1 MRWLAQQRTY
11 RRLTQAEVARQMGV
25 SQPYVA
31 KLEKG
36 AGDPRL
42 STVLRYAL
50 IVLGGTAIA
59 LLVKALLDTSTA
71 PGPRPPA
78 PPAT

>member
-1 MRWLAQQRTY
+1 MRWLAEQRANQ
-11 RRLTQAEVARQMGV
+11 RLTQSEVARQMGV
-25 SQPYVA
+25 SQSFVA

-36 AGDPRL
+36 VTDPRL

-59 LLVKALLDTSTA
+59 LLLRELADPRRA
-71 PGPRPPA
+71 GGNGPPNLPPS
-78 PPAT
+78 